1 MVTAAVP
8 AGANVARPMTREE
21 RKVIFASSLG
31 TVFEWY
37 DFYLYGALAAIIAKQ
52 YFASLD
58 PTAAFIAALLAFA
71 SGFLVRPFGALVFG
85 RLGDMIGRKYT
96 FLVTIMIMGLSTFIV
111 GLLPGYG
118 SIGIAAPVILVG
130 LRLLQ
135 GLALGGEYGGAATYV
150 AEHAPQ
156 GKRGAYT
163 SWIQTTATLGLFL
176 SLIVIIAVKEGL
188 GDAVFN
194 DWGWRVPFL
203 LSFFLLII
211 SVWIRLSLNE
221 TPAFKRMK
229 EEGKTSKAPLTEALA
244 NWSNGKIVLLA
255 LIGLTA
261 GQGVVWY
268 TGQFY
273 ALFFL
278 TAQLK
283 VDATA
288 AQLMVGAALLIG
300 TPFFIVFGTLSD
312 RIGRKPIIMAGCL
325 LAALTFIPLFHAL
338 TEAANPD
345 LAAAQTKNKVL
356 VTADPSQCSFQGSPI
371 AREIDF
377 KTSCDIAK
385 RYLAQS
391 SVSYDSVDAPKGS
404 PAAVTIGDKTITP
417 PAATVVNQKFD
428 ADSTGKVAAFKK
440 EMGADLVAA
449 GYPAKAK
456 PIVFMSGQWW
466 RVVAILWVLM
476 LYVTMV
482 YGPIAAMLV
491 EMFPTRIRYTSM
503 SVPYHFGNGW
513 FGGMLPTTAFA
524 IVASTG
530 NMYNGLWYPIIIA
543 AMTFVVGMIFIRETK
558 DVDIYARDR

>member
-1 MVTAAVP
+1 
-8 AGANVARPMTREE
+8 
-21 RKVIFASSLG
+21 
-31 TVFEWY
+31 
-37 DFYLYGALAAIIAKQ
+37 
-52 YFASLD
+52 
-58 PTAAFIAALLAFA
+58 
-71 SGFLVRPFGALVFG
+71 
-85 RLGDMIGRKYT
+85 MI
-96 FLVTIMIMGLSTFIV
+96 
-111 GLLPGYG
+111 
-118 SIGIAAPVILVG
+118 
-130 LRLLQ
+130 
-135 GLALGGEYGGAATYV
+135 
-150 AEHAPQ
+150 
-156 GKRGAYT
+156 
-163 SWIQTTATLGLFL
+163 
-176 SLIVIIAVKEGL
+176 
-188 GDAVFN
+188 
-194 DWGWRVPFL
+194 
-203 LSFFLLII
+203 
-211 SVWIRLSLNE
+211 
-221 TPAFKRMK
+221 
-229 EEGKTSKAPLTEALA
+229 
-244 NWSNGKIVLLA
+244 
-255 LIGLTA
+255 
-261 GQGVVWY
+261 
-268 TGQFY
+268 
-273 ALFFL
+273 
-278 TAQLK
+278 
-283 VDATA
+283 
-288 AQLMVGAALLIG
+288 GAALLIG

-345 LAAAQTKNKVL
+345 LAAAQAKNKVV

-377 KTSCDIAK
+377 RTSCDIAK

-417 PAATVVNQKFD
+417 PAATVANQKFD
-428 ADSTGKVAAFKK
+428 ADSTAKVAAFKK

-466 RVVAILWVLM
+466 KVVAILWVLM

-530 NMYNGLWYPIIIA
+530 NMYNGLWYPIVIA
-543 AMTFVVGMIFIRETK
+543 AMTFVVGTIFIRETK
-558 DVDIYARDR
+558 DVDIYAHDR